1 MDKDVWK
8 VIFCQRGDDW
18 YWSLRVMG
26 KQGKVKE
33 KQGNAG
39 KTRKNQGNERK
50 PYCPCAND
58 SNDVDN
64 TTVMRLEN
72 QKDA

>member
-18 YWSLRVMG
+18 YWSLRVME

-33 KQGNAG
+33 KTRKCREKQG
-39 KTRKNQGNERK
+39 KTKEMKGNHI
-50 PYCPCAND
+50 
-58 SNDVDN
+58 VL
-64 TTVMRLEN
+64 VMSL
-72 QKDA
+72 

>member
-50 PYCPCAND
+50 PYCL
-58 SNDVDN
+58 SDVPVPM
-64 TTVMRLEN
+64 TAMMWMTQR
-72 QKDA
+72 

>member
-1 MDKDVWK
+1 MVLESESDGKTRKSEGKDKEM
-8 VIFCQRGDDW
+8 Q
-18 YWSLRVMG
+18 
-26 KQGKVKE
+26 
-33 KQGNAG
+33 G

-58 SNDVDN
+58 SNDVDD

>member
-1 MDKDVWK
+1 ME
-8 VIFCQRGDDW
+8 
-18 YWSLRVMG
+18 

-50 PYCPCAND
+50 PYCAND
-58 SNDVDN
+58 SNDVDD